1 MKSELK
7 CSIVRDLLPNYIEK
21 LTSEDTNEAVEEH
34 LKACGDCNEA
44 YEQMVADMGNME
56 KAPAV
61 ELKFLKKIKRTRLM
75 AAALCIMVTVG
86 LCYALYASEFKY
98 INDKGNLSA
107 AITEYTSPFESK
119 VDAYVLETE
128 EIDGVLIASFK
139 DRERT
144 NVNGLAFLSKGINGR
159 YRITGAKIETS
170 EYSSVI
176 QKYSDEIKG
185 DKYYIVSGYNI
196 SDEVEE
202 YGLDYC
208 GYKNPGTLSKDRVR
222 HTLRFEVE
230 NSQFLDIY
238 NAKEMDEKAKDG
250 SNQQLY
256 YFMLLETSMYD
267 ANGMEITENFRINE
281 DAVNDVDGNIAKAE
295 LNLLYVFMAIVAWI
309 GYIITKYI
317 LTD

>member
-61 ELKFLKKIKRTRLM
+61 ELKFLRKIKRTRLM
-75 AAALCIMVTVG
+75 ATALCIMVTVG

-98 INDKGNLSA
+98 VNDKGNLSA